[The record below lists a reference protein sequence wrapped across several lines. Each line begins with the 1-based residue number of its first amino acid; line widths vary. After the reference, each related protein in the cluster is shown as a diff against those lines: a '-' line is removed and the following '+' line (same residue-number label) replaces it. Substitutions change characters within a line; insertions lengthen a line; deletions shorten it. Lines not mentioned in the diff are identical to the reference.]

1 MFNFQKKEKKQPK
14 DMKEVLKELNSLDS
28 KLEKTIKELTDLKNN
43 QTFSV
48 QKIGLIRFNPFKEV
62 GGNQSFTLA
71 LLDKNNS
78 GVVITSL
85 YTREGNRVYGKSIN
99 NGISEHTLSKEE
111 EKAIEKAKQS
121 NYEE

>member
-1 MFNFQKKEKKQPK
+1 MFNFSKKEKKQPK

-28 KLEKTIKELTDLKNN
+28 KLDKTIKELTDLKNN

-71 LLDKNNS
+71 LLDNNNS
-78 GVVITSL
+78 GVAITSL

-99 NGISEHTLSKEE
+99 NGISEHALSKEE

-121 NYEE
+121 NHEE